1 MNKQLLNFQKYFY
14 LKYLKQSSSTHRMT
28 YWVKLDTR
36 IDCHQLVYALLNVVQ
51 HQPVLRSQ
59 FNIDDSDDLCV
70 SIREFFPFIELKAFD
85 DYSKNIDIESFFQ
98 QKLNSYYLNQLPQ
111 FNFTIYQFLD
121 EAYLLL
127 DFHSMIF
134 NDNQLQIFLSELN
147 KAYKHSLNQHAGISQ
162 FYMTVQKINE
172 KHAIQMHQK
181 TLINLKYF
189 MQIMKIMPIC
199 L

>member
-1 MNKQLLNFQKYFY
+1 M
-14 LKYLKQSSSTHRMT
+14 
-28 YWVKLDTR
+28 
-36 IDCHQLVYALLNVVQ
+36 
-51 HQPVLRSQ
+51 
-59 FNIDDSDDLCV
+59 
-70 SIREFFPFIELKAFD
+70 
-85 DYSKNIDIESFFQ
+85 
-98 QKLNSYYLNQLPQ
+98 NSYYLNQLPQ

-172 KHAIQMHQK
+172 KACNPNAPKDFNQFKVLHADNENYAYMPVKMSLIK
-181 TLINLKYF
+181 RDALCTYTTLI
-189 MQIMKIMPIC
+189 I
-199 L
+199 